1 MRRVIL
7 FLVAP
12 LFLFA
17 TYLWMGNK
25 NYIISSLIPIKT
37 LCKPGGASITFGGE
51 NGAQLIYYTGYGW
64 REINIGKG
72 QLVYN
77 GVLYNTSF
85 SLLEGTLNTDCVS
98 KNFKL
103 LATNPKTHAKFYTNY
118 TNFCIN
124 KPGYTYSSIENAWIP
139 NSNENGNIICPDEQ
153 VWDSKNN
160 KCVNLPPCNLKCTSA
175 GQVLDKY
182 NCVCKCP
189 PPLITSGSS
198 CAPNPNINK
207 TECEKEGGIYLDS
220 VSPTQLFSD
229 PKYAYLVMKV
239 PLFTSHLCYT
249 QKYVNAALAKI
260 KNALSPEHVLLG
272 ALSFLPIGKLK
283 YIFRA
288 DDLVQTIEKVAKSP
302 KTLVENRPIIETR
315 YNPSTGTY
323 EPVVDLKPREVPLP
337 EPKLLQAPDNAQ
349 EAASLVGT
357 STNLKDFLNSP
368 FASADLQTP
377 ADFTQA
383 AVEYDID
390 NNLRAGTQTKIADD
404 LREIFNRSKPQQE
417 ENFPIALH
425 DDVGDGQVIN
435 AEVKREITPVKPTT
449 TASTSNAKAPTTY
462 NTYNVTY
469 YITPQ
474 GATTPA
480 KITYKVTQTPATNSS
495 PAKVTAVPTY
505 YLGERK
511 VVGTEIVIKKNS
523 QPAKKTPAS
532 SKNTPKPKQQ
542 QINYNS
548 FLSSAE
554 HAITNA
560 FNYKINLFT
569 CPKVQPQCPNA
580 ITIHYN
586 VMNVQGEYK
595 IPDPMCAVI
604 SALNEPQIAPKINI
618 AANLIVL
625 FAGVMGALT
634 LFRRD

>member
-1 MRRVIL
+1 MRKIIL
-7 FLVAP
+7 LFFPFLV
-12 LFLFA
+12 FA
-17 TYLWMGNK
+17 SILDVDSQGGFEGLYLQ
-25 NYIISSLIPIKT
+25 YSSLGPSKS
-37 LCKPGGASITFGGE
+37 CHSSISFI
-51 NGAQLIYYTGYGW
+51 L
-64 REINIGKG
+64 
-72 QLVYN
+72 N
-77 GVLYNTSF
+77 GVGYQITTDA
-85 SLLEGTLNTDCVS
+85 SLQRNEWNLQCIKENSVKKPFTYCSGSYSYSHFAYIFNGD
-98 KNFKL
+98 
-103 LATNPKTHAKFYTNY
+103 
-118 TNFCIN
+118 FCKK
-124 KPGYTYSSIENAWIP
+124 KPGYIYNPNDNTWYPTSGEGSPICP
-139 NSNENGNIICPDEQ
+139 NSEVYDN
-153 VWDSKNN
+153 KNN
-160 KCVNLPPCNLKCTSA
+160 KCVPLPPCNLKCTSA

-198 CAPNPNINK
+198 CAPNPDINK

-323 EPVVDLKPREVPLP
+323 EPVVDLKPREAPLP
-337 EPKLLQAPDNAQ
+337 APKLLQAPDNAQ
-349 EAASLVGT
+349 EAANLVGT

-390 NNLRAGTQTKIADD
+390 NNLRTGTQTKIADD

-449 TASTSNAKAPTTY
+449 ASTSNAKAPTTY

-480 KITYKVTQTPATNSS
+480 KIIYKVTQTPATNSS

-511 VVGTEIVIKKNS
+511 VVGTEIIIKKNS

-548 FLSSAE
+548 FLSPAE

-560 FNYKINLFT
+560 FNYKVNLFT

-604 SALNEPQIAPKINI
+604 SALNNPEIAPKINI

-625 FAGVMGALT
+625 FAGIMGALT